1 MGPSLLISGPMGP
14 RGRKGVKEF
23 DNNNFIVT
31 LVLKRVRMGK
41 EGQITSKFA

>member
-1 MGPSLLISGPMGP
+1 MGRSLLISGPMGEE
-14 RGRKGVKEF
+14 RGQGIC
-23 DNNNFIVT
+23 NNFIVT